1 MSADVGVTSASVAEN
16 RSRAGAVVSGRNR
29 LVDRV
34 VDAVLI
40 LFCAAMLLPLVFLVA
55 NAFKTQQELL
65 RWPPPV
71 IPVTPTLE
79 NMRSVLSDTPL
90 IRWILNSLVFAALS
104 TVAIVST
111 SALTGYI
118 LGKFRFPGVNILFAV
133 ILATAIVPFEVYMIP
148 LYLNV
153 QGLGLLN
160 SLWGLLIGY
169 LVMSFGIFLIRQY
182 VIASIP
188 DELIEAARI
197 DGAGE
202 TWIFLRVIVP
212 LMRGPLGALSV
223 LAFFQAWTAFVWP
236 LLIATTKESYTLEV
250 GLALF
255 QTGFTVDLGRL
266 SAAAALALLP
276 SVLFFAFMRRHFVQ
290 GIAAS
295 GLKE

>member
-1 MSADVGVTSASVAEN
+1 VP
-16 RSRAGAVVSGRNR
+16 
-29 LVDRV
+29 
-34 VDAVLI
+34 
-40 LFCAAMLLPLVFLVA
+40 AA
-55 NAFKTQQELL
+55 
-65 RWPPPV
+65 
-71 IPVTPTLE
+71 PTLE
-79 NMRSVLSDTPL
+79 NLRAVLADTPL
-90 IRWILNSLVFAALS
+90 MRWILNSLIFASLS

-111 SALTGYI
+111 SAIAGYI
-118 LGKFRFPGVNILFAV
+118 LGKFRFPGVNVLFAV

-153 QGLGLLN
+153 QKLGLLN
-160 SLWGLLIGY
+160 SLWGLLVGY
-169 LVMSFGIFLIRQY
+169 LVMSFGIFLVRQY

-236 LLIATTKESYTLEV
+236 ILVATTTESYTLEV

-266 SAAAALALLP
+266 SAAAALALIP
-276 SVLFFAFMRRHFVQ
+276 SVLFFAFMRRHFVE
-290 GIAAS
+290 GVAAS

>member
-1 MSADVGVTSASVAEN
+1 MRDHPAE
-16 RSRAGAVVSGRNR
+16 SRHAGAGRSAVADR
-29 LVDRV
+29 LI
-34 VDAVLI
+34 DAALL
-40 LFCAAMLLPLVFLVA
+40 LFCALMLLPLVFLVA

-65 RWPPPV
+65 RWPPTIVPAA
-71 IPVTPTLE
+71 PTLE
-79 NMRSVLSDTPL
+79 NLRAVLADTPL
-90 IRWILNSLVFAALS
+90 MRWIFNSLIFAALS

-111 SALTGYI
+111 SAIAGYI
-118 LGKFRFPGVNILFAV
+118 LGKFRFPGVNVLFAV

-153 QGLGLLN
+153 QKLGLLN
-160 SLWGLLIGY
+160 SIWGLLVGY
-169 LVMSFGIFLIRQY
+169 LVMSFGIFLVRQY

-236 LLIATTKESYTLEV
+236 ILVATTKESYTVEV
-250 GLALF
+250 GLAMF

-266 SAAAALALLP
+266 SAAAALALIP
-276 SVLFFAFMRRHFVQ
+276 SVLFFAFMRRHFVE
-290 GIAAS
+290 GVAAS